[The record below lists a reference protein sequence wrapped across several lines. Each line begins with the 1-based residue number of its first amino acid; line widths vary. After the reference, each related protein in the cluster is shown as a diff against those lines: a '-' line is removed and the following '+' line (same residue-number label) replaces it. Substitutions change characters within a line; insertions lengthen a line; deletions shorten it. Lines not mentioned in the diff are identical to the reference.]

1 MNAAVQLPMGVS
13 LLDQGAGFAVWA
25 PHADAVSVVGTFNN
39 WDESQHKL
47 ERGEGGLWTT
57 IVEQA
62 EQGHE
67 YKYIV
72 YNGAQ
77 RLERNDPYAR
87 EVTNSAGNT
96 VVHNPA
102 FDWKVGDFR
111 MDHWNELVI
120 YELHIGTFHRPHPQQ
135 VGTFIDVIEK
145 LEYLQWLGINAIEIM
160 PSAEFAG
167 DLSWG
172 YNPAHPFAVESA
184 YGGPVALK
192 QLVDAAHAAGI
203 AVIMDVVYNHF
214 GPSDL
219 DLWQFDG
226 WSENDKGGIY
236 FYNDHRS
243 STPWGDT
250 RPDYGRAEVRKYIF
264 DNAMMWIDEYRMD
277 GLRYDMT
284 LFMRS
289 IRGDGAS
296 DLPDGWSL
304 AQWING
310 ELASRFP
317 HKITIAEDLRSNDAI
332 TKPDKWGGANFDSQ
346 WDEGFVHPIRHAI
359 ITVEDSHR
367 SMPSVRD
374 AILHR
379 YNHDAFERVVYTE
392 SHDEVANGKAR
403 VPSEISPQDPDS
415 WHARRRST
423 LGAALTFTVP
433 GIPMIFQ
440 GQEFM
445 RRGWFDDAR
454 PIDWSRAEQKPGVLR
469 LYRDLALLRRNVDG
483 FTAGLTGQRV
493 EVFHCNDEWKVIAFR
508 RWRDGGRGDDTLVV
522 ANFSTN
528 DYTDYRIGAPHQGS
542 WQLRLDTASQFYNAT
557 RDDDSL
563 TCPGDVTTDDLP
575 YDGQLHSLVVTIP
588 AYSLAIYSQ

>member
-1 MNAAVQLPMGVS
+1 
-13 LLDQGAGFAVWA
+13 
-25 PHADAVSVVGTFNN
+25 
-39 WDESQHKL
+39 
-47 ERGEGGLWTT
+47 
-57 IVEQA
+57 
-62 EQGHE
+62 
-67 YKYIV
+67 
-72 YNGAQ
+72 
-77 RLERNDPYAR
+77 
-87 EVTNSAGNT
+87 
-96 VVHNPA
+96 
-102 FDWKVGDFR
+102 
-111 MDHWNELVI
+111 
-120 YELHIGTFHRPHPQQ
+120 
-135 VGTFIDVIEK
+135 
-145 LEYLQWLGINAIEIM
+145 
-160 PSAEFAG
+160 
-167 DLSWG
+167 
-172 YNPAHPFAVESA
+172 
-184 YGGPVALK
+184 
-192 QLVDAAHAAGI
+192 
-203 AVIMDVVYNHF
+203 
-214 GPSDL
+214 
-219 DLWQFDG
+219 
-226 WSENDKGGIY
+226 
-236 FYNDHRS
+236 
-243 STPWGDT
+243 
-250 RPDYGRAEVRKYIF
+250 
-264 DNAMMWIDEYRMD
+264 
-277 GLRYDMT
+277 
-284 LFMRS
+284 
-289 IRGDGAS
+289 
-296 DLPDGWSL
+296 
-304 AQWING
+304 
-310 ELASRFP
+310 
-317 HKITIAEDLRSNDAI
+317 
-332 TKPDKWGGANFDSQ
+332 
-346 WDEGFVHPIRHAI
+346 
-359 ITVEDSHR
+359 
-367 SMPSVRD
+367 MPSVRD